1 MKYIKYLII
10 FFLIIT
16 IILAVLLLN
25 VLNDSGNTIKNNNV
39 TNNNVVQNQV
49 GSNIVNDSEEYWEP
63 IENNEYPNV
72 ELQFDNKLSY
82 VKSRSDYFTISSLY
96 ETYIKEIIG
105 KNIKTYIRE
114 MLSTQV
120 DETTY
125 IYIVKG
131 SYRVEENNDIFDMN
145 TMFEVNISNRT
156 YNIYPDEYIKNK
168 GIDKLKDGEVLN
180 YNKEDI
186 TDKENKTFEY
196 IIKTDAEVATEYF
209 NNYSELLKYYPD
221 EAYAKL
227 NTEYAQKR
235 FGSKENFINYLKE
248 NSEVLMN
255 MEINMFKVY
264 STQNFTDYICAD
276 KYDKLY
282 IFRQQGGIMRYSA
295 YLDNYTVMTD
305 SYEKEYNKLD
315 KFDRSKYNL
324 TKFINMVNT
333 KDYSAIYK
341 VLDNTFRSN
350 NFTTQTALEKYITD
364 NMYVLNKI
372 EIEDFD
378 NESYEYYVFEIKLIN
393 MKDESQSKNMTVII
407 NQGEGTDFTMSF
419 SFN

>member
-25 VLNDSGNTIKNNNV
+25 VLNNTSNNIVDNNV
-39 TNNNVVQNQV
+39 TNNTIQNQV
-49 GSNIVNDSEEYWEP
+49 GSNIVNNDEYWEP
-63 IENNEYPNV
+63 IEDNEYPNV

-96 ETYIKEIIG
+96 EKYIKEITS
-105 KNIKTYIRE
+105 KNIKTYIKE
-114 MLSTQV
+114 MLSTQI
-120 DETTY
+120 DEATY
-125 IYIVKG
+125 VYIVKG

-145 TMFEVNISNRT
+145 AMFEVNISNRT

-180 YNKEDI
+180 YNKEEI
-186 TDKENKTFEY
+186 TNKENKTFEY

-341 VLDNTFRSN
+341 ALDNTFRSN
-350 NFTTQTALEKYITD
+350 NFTTQTELEKYITD

-378 NESYEYYVFEIKLIN
+378 NESYDYYVFEIKLIN
-393 MKDESQSKNMTVII
+393 MKDENQSKNMTVII
-407 NQGEGTDFTMSF
+407 NQEDGTNFTMSF

>member
-25 VLNDSGNTIKNNNV
+25 VLNNTSNNIVDNNV
-39 TNNNVVQNQV
+39 TNNTIQNQV
-49 GSNIVNDSEEYWEP
+49 GSNIVNNDEYWEP
-63 IENNEYPNV
+63 IEDNEYPNV

-96 ETYIKEIIG
+96 EKYIKEITS
-105 KNIKTYIRE
+105 KNIKTYIKE
-114 MLSTQV
+114 MLSTQI
-120 DETTY
+120 DEATY
-125 IYIVKG
+125 VYIVKG

-145 TMFEVNISNRT
+145 AMFEVNISNRT

-180 YNKEDI
+180 YNKEEI
-186 TDKENKTFEY
+186 TNKENKTFEY

-221 EAYAKL
+221 EAYARL

-341 VLDNTFRSN
+341 ALDNTFRSN
-350 NFTTQTALEKYITD
+350 NFTTQTELEKYITD

-378 NESYEYYVFEIKLIN
+378 NESYDYYVFEIKLIN
-393 MKDESQSKNMTVII
+393 MKDENQSKNMTVII
-407 NQGEGTDFTMSF
+407 NQEDGTNFTMSF